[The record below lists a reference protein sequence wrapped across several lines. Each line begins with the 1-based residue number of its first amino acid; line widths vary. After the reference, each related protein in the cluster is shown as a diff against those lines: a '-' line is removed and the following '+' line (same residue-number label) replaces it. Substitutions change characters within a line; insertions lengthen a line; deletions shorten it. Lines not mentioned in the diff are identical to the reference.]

1 MVLLQLVFPYLPLM
15 HTAFGSQLIGLREWG
30 LIIGA
35 SLVVYSVIE
44 FEKWMRRRRRLEGA
58 QHKVA

>member
-1 MVLLQLVFPYLPLM
+1 MVLLQLLFPYLPLM
-15 HTAFGSQLIGLREWG
+15 HTAFGSQPIGLREWG

-44 FEKWMRRRRRLEGA
+44 FEQWMRRGRGLEGA